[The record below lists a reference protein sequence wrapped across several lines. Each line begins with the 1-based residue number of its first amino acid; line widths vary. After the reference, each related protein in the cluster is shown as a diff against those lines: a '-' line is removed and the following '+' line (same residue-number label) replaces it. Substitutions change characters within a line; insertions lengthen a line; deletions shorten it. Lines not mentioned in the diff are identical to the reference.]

1 MINKNLM
8 RFSHLFTILVLFM
21 LYPSVL
27 KSQNTQVIAAK
38 GIYTINDSFEMV
50 ESMVIGDGKVI
61 FLGSLDSALKSYPLA
76 IVNKY
81 KGYIYP
87 GFIDAHC
94 HLLGFAK
101 MRLQANLVGV
111 QSKEKVISVTQKF
124 YKESSP
130 EWILGRGW
138 DQNLWKSYPDLAT
151 LDKAYPNTPVFLKR
165 IDGHA
170 AWINTKAMDLIH
182 LDITKSIEG
191 GAFVMKNGKF
201 TGVLVDNA
209 VEMVEQFL
217 PEIDKNS
224 LNRSLSEVTNQCLA
238 EGVTAIADAGLEVEE
253 IQYLI
258 SRQHKGALPLRIH
271 AMLSAS
277 NASFSYLSI
286 HPHLN
291 GPRLQA
297 RAMKFYLDGALGSHG
312 ALMKRPYCDRNSSY
326 GLQLISTQ
334 DFYGRAIFAHSKG
347 MQVCAHAIGDSAAKI
362 FTEIAKKVLIPGND
376 SRWRME
382 HAQIVEPNEMRTM
395 REYGLYPSV
404 QPTHAT
410 SDAKWA
416 ASRIC
421 NDRLKNSYAYRA
433 LLDSC
438 GIIALGTD
446 FPVESTNPLNTF
458 YSAVFRKD
466 RNCNLKDPFFA
477 NQALTRMETLR
488 GMTIWAAKSNFM
500 ETTIGSL
507 EIGKLAD
514 FVVLDVDLM
523 NDSEKAI
530 RKAKVKTTVM
540 QGVELFAKD
549 KK

>member
-1 MINKNLM
+1 M
-8 RFSHLFTILVLFM
+8 RFSHFLTVLVLFV
-21 LYPSVL
+21 LAPSVL
-27 KSQNTQVIAAK
+27 KSQNTQIIAAK
-38 GIYTINDSFEMV
+38 GIYTVNDSFEVV
-50 ESMVIGDGKVI
+50 ESMVIRDGKIV
-61 FLGSLDSALKSYPLA
+61 FLGTLDSALKSYPLKPLK
-76 IVNKY
+76 NH

-111 QSKEKVISVTQKF
+111 KSIEKVISVIQRF
-124 YKESSP
+124 YKKSSP
-130 EWILGRGW
+130 EWILGNGW
-138 DQNLWKSYPDLAT
+138 DQNLWKSYPDLAS

-182 LDITKSIEG
+182 LDINKSVEG
-191 GAFVMKNGKF
+191 GAFVMKDGKF
-201 TGVLVDNA
+201 MGVLLDNA
-209 VEMVEQFL
+209 VEMVEQYL

-224 LNRSLSEVTNQCLA
+224 LNESLSEVTKQCLS
-238 EGVTAIADAGLEVEE
+238 EGVTAIADAGLEVDE
-253 IQYLI
+253 IKYLI
-258 SRQHKGALPLRIH
+258 GRQHKGVLPLRIH

-277 NASFSYLSI
+277 NASMSYMSI
-286 HPHLN
+286 NPHLR

-312 ALMKRPYCDRNSSY
+312 ALMKRPYCDRNSSH

-347 MQVCAHAIGDSAAKI
+347 MQVCAHAIGDSAAKV
-362 FTEIAKKVLIPGND
+362 FTEIAKKVLVPGND
-376 SRWRME
+376 YRWRME
-382 HAQIVEPNEMRTM
+382 HAQIVEPNEMHAM

-466 RNCNLKDPFFA
+466 RNCKLKTPFFA

-500 ETTIGSL
+500 ETKIGSI

-514 FVVLDVDLM
+514 FVVLNVDLM
-523 NDSEKAI
+523 NASEKAI
-530 RKAKVKTTVM
+530 RKAKVKSTFM
-540 QGVELFAKD
+540 QGVKCYTAEK
-549 KK
+549 